1 MPVFFGNFMKKAYK
15 ALKSFK
21 KKFVTCSLLA
31 VMGSENESLAA
42 IVLNAVS
49 ATFLLVY
56 F

>member
-1 MPVFFGNFMKKAYK
+1 MKKAYK

-31 VMGSENESLAA
+31 AVGSEIESLAA
-42 IVLNAVS
+42 IMLNVVF
-49 ATFLLVY
+49 ATFLLVC